1 LPYKIIH
8 AHIKYPTSNNLTR
21 PWNHAF
27 VHPCLALSGEK
38 DLRKRRETGRGGIPP
53 GKAREYFH
61 PGDPRPNSP
70 LGRGVALNTTTRR
83 GIFLLPSPRRPSPT
97 LPPSHA
103 LLYRRRVAYLNGRE
117 RRDDRFAS
125 TYYVLWPAYARGEHW
140 PPRSFLRGCTCC
152 RELTLPPLRFS
163 LHSPPRRS
171 RVEYSLSVGESPL
184 PSQPTALHRRRDAA
198 DHFCGLLTWR
208 WRVWH
213 SRNTEITRKIS
224 LRGTR
229 VGRCRS
235 GISDR
240 ARSEDS
246 QPSQEFLVVRFSWW
260 NDANFFYVTS

>member
-1 LPYKIIH
+1 M
-8 AHIKYPTSNNLTR
+8 
-21 PWNHAF
+21 
-27 VHPCLALSGEK
+27 
-38 DLRKRRETGRGGIPP
+38 PP

-83 GIFLLPSPRRPSPT
+83 GILVLPSPRRPSPT

-152 RELTLPPLRFS
+152 RELTLPPPPSPLRFS
-163 LHSPPRRS
+163 LHSAPRRS
-171 RVEYSLSVGESPL
+171 RVEYSLSGSPL
-184 PSQPTALHRRRDAA
+184 SPPNLARRRDAA
-198 DHFCGLLTWR
+198 DHFCGLLTRR

-213 SRNTEITRKIS
+213 SRDTEITRRIS

-240 ARSEDS
+240 SEEVS
-246 QPSQEFLVVRFSWW
+246 QPSQEFLVSCGSLDETRR
-260 NDANFFYVTS
+260 